1 MNESKKLRRRLITA
15 ALALL
20 AALFSVT
27 AATFAWYIYNTS
39 ARTTKVEMAAGS
51 SVSLEI
57 SSEKDK
63 GFASATV
70 MEDFTGLLEPVSTDR
85 IYPDAGTPDAPF
97 YGFRRATF
105 FEAENPGTD
114 RERLFAAAFDNST
127 PKVDYHK
134 TSLFLRTNAPTLDI
148 YVSDIGYEDADDQRP
163 LSTALRVGLVVKQKE
178 EDGNYP
184 EYIFAINT
192 AEDANRI
199 RDNADRVPL
208 PNRALDSSK
217 TDGTTVELIPLN
229 SSNYCN
235 YDSATGSVSLKDNSR
250 ALFTLMGGENGGYG
264 QPVEVEV
271 YLWLEGCDLDC
282 TSNLMGQT
290 LKNLTLS
297 FAGYAGEGA

>member
-1 MNESKKLRRRLITA
+1 MKESKKLRRSLITA

-51 SVSLEI
+51 SVSLQI
-57 SSEKDK
+57 SNARDGEYKS
-63 GFASATV
+63 STV
-70 MEDFTGLLEPVSTDR
+70 MEDFAGLLEPVSTDR
-85 IYPDAGTPDAPF
+85 IYPDARTPDVPF
-97 YGFRRATF
+97 YGFRRATL

-114 RERLFAAAFDNST
+114 KERLFAAAFGNST

-148 YVSDIGYEDADDQRP
+148 YVSDIGYKDANDERP
-163 LSTALRVGLVVKQKE
+163 LSTALRVGLVVKQKDE
-178 EDGNYP
+178 NGNYP
-184 EYIFAINT
+184 EYIFEINT

-217 TDGTTVELIPLN
+217 TDGTTVELTPLN

-235 YDSATGSVSLKDNSR
+235 YDSTTGGVSLKDDSQV
-250 ALFTLMGGENGGYG
+250 LFTLKGAEDGYG
-264 QPVEVEV
+264 EAVEVEV

-282 TSNLMGQT
+282 TWNLIGQT

>member
-1 MNESKKLRRRLITA
+1 MLKESKKLRRSLITA

-27 AATFAWYIYNTS
+27 AATFAWYIYNT
-39 ARTTKVEMAAGS
+39 AGHTTKVEMAAGS

-57 SSEKDK
+57 SSQPDT
-63 GFASATV
+63 GFAFSTV

-85 IYPDAGTPDAPF
+85 IYPDARTPDAPF
-97 YGFRRATF
+97 YGFRRATL
-105 FEAENPGTD
+105 FEAEKPGTET
-114 RERLFAAAFDNST
+114 ERLFAAAFGSST

-134 TSLFLRTNAPTLDI
+134 TSLFLRTNAPTLNI
-148 YVSDIGYEDADDQRP
+148 YLSNIGYEDANDERP
-163 LSTALRVGLVVKQKE
+163 LSTALRVGLVVKQKDE
-178 EDGNYP
+178 NGNYP
-184 EYIFAINT
+184 EYIFEINT
-192 AEDANRI
+192 AADTHRI

-229 SSNYCN
+229 SGNYCN
-235 YDSATGSVSLKDNSR
+235 YDPATGSVSLKENSR
-250 ALFTLMGGENGGYG
+250 VLFTLKGGENGYG
-264 QPVEVEV
+264 KAVEVEI

-282 TSNLMGQT
+282 TRNLVGQT
-290 LKNLTLS
+290 LRSLTLS

>member
-1 MNESKKLRRRLITA
+1 MNESKKLRRSLITA

-27 AATFAWYIYNTS
+27 AATFAWYIYNT
-39 ARTTKVEMAAGS
+39 AGHTTKVEMAAGS

-57 SSEKDK
+57 SNARDGEYKS
-63 GFASATV
+63 STV
-70 MEDFTGLLEPVSTDR
+70 MEDFKGLLEPVSTDR
-85 IYPDAGTPDAPF
+85 IYPDARTPDVPF
-97 YGFRRATF
+97 HGFRRATL

-114 RERLFAAAFDNST
+114 KERLFAAAFGNSA

-148 YVSDIGYEDADDQRP
+148 YVSDIGYKDANDERP
-163 LSTALRVGLVVKQKE
+163 LSTALRVGLVVKQKDE
-178 EDGNYP
+178 NGNYP
-184 EYIFAINT
+184 EYIFEINT
-192 AEDANRI
+192 AEDTNRI

-229 SSNYCN
+229 SDNFCN
-235 YDSATGSVSLKDNSR
+235 YDSATGKVSLKEKSR
-250 ALFTLMGGENGGYG
+250 MLFTLKGGESSYG
-264 QPVEVEV
+264 EPIEVEV
-271 YLWLEGCDLDC
+271 FLWLEGCDLDC
-282 TSNLMGQT
+282 TWNLIGQT
-290 LKNLTLS
+290 LENLTLS